1 VQISLVVDALRV
13 GRVPGWRVPGGAQWQ
28 LGKAEL
34 ASIRS
39 PRNGMPWRGGGLRIY
54 ASSNTAVDGNAIA
67 RRNSSPSSFTRPS
80 ASPRVGR
87 RLPTAHLHLLPAQIC
102 GPSYN
107 EIDRGAADIGAAGH
121 TPGQCAESKTGRR
134 LADPQL
140 CIVSLDWPKWREPE
154 QICPGIPQPRSTLS
168 DRIPRGGV
176 RRGHHDRTSGHAG
189 IHV

>member
-39 PRNGMPWRGGGLRIY
+39 PRNGMPWRGGGLRIMRARTQRSMETLLHAGTARLP
-54 ASSNTAVDGNAIA
+54 ASRGRA
-67 RRNSSPSSFTRPS
+67 RHRALGGACRPRICTC
-80 ASPRVGR
+80 SPRR
-87 RLPTAHLHLLPAQIC
+87 C

-107 EIDRGAADIGAAGH
+107 EIDHGAADIGAAGH